1 MRWPPSATRIF
12 ILLAVSAYTVLAGGP
27 VAWLVTM
34 SLRTT
39 SEISAN
45 PYGAPW
51 PIHWEK
57 YAAAWTTSNY
67 GTYFWN
73 SAVIVLTAVALVTL
87 VGSLVAHGL
96 ARYRFR
102 GNRFVHMALFS
113 AIIFPPQLT
122 IISLFQV
129 LVEYH
134 LFNTRMGVMLV
145 YAAIQLP
152 LTFYLL
158 ESFFAQIP
166 QDYFD
171 AARIDG
177 CSDYGLFWRITVPL
191 GLPAI
196 ATTVILNLIDL
207 WNEFL
212 YAVVLLTEDE
222 KRTLPLGI
230 MKFMGDQLQDIGMI
244 ATGMMISVLPII
256 AIYVF
261 FSERLIRGMTA
272 SVLK

>member
-1 MRWPPSATRIF
+1 MRRSRSVVRGLV
-12 ILLAVSAYTVLAGGP
+12 LLGVAMYTVVAGGP
-27 VAWLVTM
+27 VVWLAMM

-39 SEISAN
+39 SEISAD
-45 PYGAPW
+45 PYAVPR

-57 YAAAWTTSNY
+57 YVTAWTTSNY
-67 GTYFWN
+67 GLYFWN
-73 SAVIVLTAVALVTL
+73 STVIVLAAVALVTV
-87 VGSLVAHGL
+87 VGAMVAHGL

-102 GNRFVHMALFS
+102 GNRLVHVTLFS

-129 LVEYH
+129 LVEYR
-134 LFNTRMGVMLV
+134 LFNTRTGLILV

-152 LTFYLL
+152 LTFYIL
-158 ESFFAQIP
+158 EGFFAQIP

-177 CSDYGLFWRITVPL
+177 CSEYGLFWRITVPI
-191 GLPAI
+191 GVPAI
-196 ATTVILNLIDL
+196 ATAIILNLIEL

-244 ATGMMISVLPII
+244 ATGMMISILPVIVV
-256 AIYVF
+256 YVF

>member
-1 MRWPPSATRIF
+1 MRWPRGATRFF

-27 VAWLVTM
+27 VVWLVTM

-73 SAVIVLTAVALVTL
+73 SAVIVLTAVALVTV
-87 VGSLVAHGL
+87 VGSMVAHGL

-102 GNRFVHMALFS
+102 GNRLVHMALFS

>member
-1 MRWPPSATRIF
+1 MLW
-12 ILLAVSAYTVLAGGP
+12 LA
-27 VAWLVTM
+27 TM

-45 PYGAPW
+45 PYAAPV
-51 PIHWEK
+51 PVHLEK
-57 YAAAWTTSNY
+57 YVAAWTTSNY

-73 SAVIVLTAVALVTL
+73 SAVIVLSAVVLVTV
-87 VGSLVAHGL
+87 VGAMVAHGL

-102 GNRFVHMALFS
+102 GNRLVHVALFS

-134 LFNTRMGVMLV
+134 LFNTRAGVMLV

-171 AARIDG
+171 AARLDG

-212 YAVVLLTEDE
+212 YAVVLLTDDE

-244 ATGMMISVLPII
+244 ATGMMISVLPVI

>member
-1 MRWPPSATRIF
+1 MRGSGPVGRT
-12 ILLAVSAYTVLAGGP
+12 LLLFAVSLFTVLAGGP
-27 VAWLVTM
+27 VLWLGIM

-39 SEISAN
+39 SEISAD
-45 PYGAPW
+45 PYALPV
-51 PIHWEK
+51 PAHWDK
-57 YAAAWTTSNY
+57 YVLAWTTSNY

-73 SAVIVLTAVALVTL
+73 SAVTVLAAVGLVTAA
-87 VGSLVAHGL
+87 GAMAAHCL
-96 ARYRFR
+96 ARYRFP
-102 GNRFVHMALFS
+102 GNRVVYFALFS
-113 AIIFPPQLT
+113 AIVFPPQLT

-134 LFNTRMGVMLV
+134 LFNTRIGLALV

-152 LTFYLL
+152 LTFYIL
-158 ESFFAQIP
+158 EGFFARIP

-177 CSDYGLFWRITVPL
+177 CSDYAIFWRLTVPV

-196 ATTVILNLIDL
+196 ATTVVLNLIEL

-244 ATGMMISVLPII
+244 ATGMMISILPII
-256 AIYVF
+256 GLYVF

>member
-1 MRWPPSATRIF
+1 MSISGAARRAT
-12 ILLAVSAYTVLAGGP
+12 LLMLVSLYTALAGAP
-27 VAWLVTM
+27 VLWVAIM

-39 SEISAN
+39 SEISADAYAL
-45 PYGAPW
+45 PVPA
-51 PIHWEK
+51 HWWK
-57 YAAAWTTSNY
+57 YASVWTTSHY
-67 GTYFWN
+67 ATYFWN
-73 SAVIVLTAVALVTL
+73 STVTVLLAVVALTL
-87 VGSLVAHGL
+87 VGSMADHCL

-102 GNRFVHMALFS
+102 GNRLIYFVLFS

-129 LVEYH
+129 LVEYG
-134 LFNTRMGVMLV
+134 LFNTRTGLGLV
-145 YAAIQLP
+145 YMAIQLP

-158 ESFFAQIP
+158 EGFFAQIP
-166 QDYFD
+166 QEYFD
-171 AARIDG
+171 AAKIDG
-177 CSDYGLFWRITVPL
+177 CSEFGLFWRLTLPI

-196 ATTVILNLIDL
+196 ATTIILNLVEL

-212 YAVVLLTEDE
+212 YAVVLITDDE

-230 MKFMGDQLQDIGMI
+230 MRFVGDKLEDIGMI
-244 ATGMMISVLPII
+244 ATGMMIAII
-256 AIYVF
+256 PVVVIYAF

>member
-1 MRWPPSATRIF
+1 VRGSSPIGRT
-12 ILLAVSAYTVLAGGP
+12 LLLVAVALYTALAGGP
-27 VAWLVTM
+27 VLWLGVM

-39 SEISAN
+39 SEISAD
-45 PYGAPW
+45 PYALPV
-51 PIHWEK
+51 PAHWEK
-57 YAAAWTTSNY
+57 YVQAWTTSSY

-73 SAVIVLTAVALVTL
+73 SAVTVLAAVGLVTAVGAMA
-87 VGSLVAHGL
+87 AHCL

-102 GNRFVHMALFS
+102 GNRIVYFGLFS
-113 AIIFPPQLT
+113 AIVFPPQLT

-134 LFNTRMGVMLV
+134 LFNTRIGLALV

-152 LTFYLL
+152 LTFYIL
-158 ESFFAQIP
+158 EGFFARIP
-166 QDYFD
+166 QDFFD

-177 CSDYGLFWRITVPL
+177 CSDYGIFWRLTVPI

-196 ATTVILNLIDL
+196 ATTIVLNLIEL

-244 ATGMMISVLPII
+244 ATGMTISILPII
-256 AIYVF
+256 GLYVF

>member
-1 MRWPPSATRIF
+1 VRGSSPIGRT
-12 ILLAVSAYTVLAGGP
+12 LLLVAVALYTALAGGP
-27 VAWLVTM
+27 VLWLGVM

-39 SEISAN
+39 SEISAD
-45 PYGAPW
+45 PYALPV
-51 PIHWEK
+51 PAHWEK
-57 YAAAWTTSNY
+57 YVQAWTTSSY

-73 SAVIVLTAVALVTL
+73 SAVTVLAAVGLVTAVGAMA
-87 VGSLVAHGL
+87 AHCL

-102 GNRFVHMALFS
+102 GNRIVYFGLFS
-113 AIIFPPQLT
+113 AIVFPPQLT

-134 LFNTRMGVMLV
+134 LFNTRVGLALV

-152 LTFYLL
+152 LTFYIL
-158 ESFFAQIP
+158 EGFFARIP

-177 CSDYGLFWRITVPL
+177 CSDYAIFWRLTVPI

-196 ATTVILNLIDL
+196 ATTVVLNLIEL

-244 ATGMMISVLPII
+244 ATGMMISILPII
-256 AIYVF
+256 GLYVF